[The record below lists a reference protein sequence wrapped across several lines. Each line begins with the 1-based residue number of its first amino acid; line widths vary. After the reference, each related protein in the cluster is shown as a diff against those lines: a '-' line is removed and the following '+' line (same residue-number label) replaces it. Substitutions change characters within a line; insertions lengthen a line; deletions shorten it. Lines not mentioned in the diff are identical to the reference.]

1 MPVAGL
7 RRLKLRYN
15 CLTSMS
21 EILLVSVIAAV
32 AVLIALGFLWQRERR
47 RAEHLEAELAY
58 ERAKRTEPRVNA
70 LTPFFAVLQ
79 TAARVR
85 EEGLGQ
91 VIRSSFEDLAGWAE
105 EAEPELRQLAAQD
118 GTLTILF
125 SDIVDSTALNEELGD
140 KNWLKVLAAH
150 DAIVR
155 RCSARHGGMVV
166 KSQGDGFMIAFAE
179 ADGAIR
185 SAIAIQ
191 RALASRP
198 RQLRGAPVAV
208 RVGIHT
214 GPALEKG
221 GDLFGRNVALAARVT
236 DQARGGEILVTSA
249 VSDGVAETADLVFTE
264 HSEVEL
270 RGLPGSYVLLA
281 VEWEDQTLP

>member
-1 MPVAGL
+1 M
-7 RRLKLRYN
+7 
-15 CLTSMS
+15 
-21 EILLVSVIAAV
+21 IAAV
-32 AVLIALGFLWQRERR
+32 VALIALGFLWQRERR
-47 RAEHLEAELAY
+47 RAGYLEAELES
-58 ERAKRTEPRVNA
+58 ERAKRTEPRANA
-70 LTPFFAVLQ
+70 LTPLFAVLQ

-105 EAEPELRQLAAQD
+105 EAEPELRQMAAPD

-125 SDIVDSTALNEELGD
+125 SDIVDSTALNEDFGD

-155 RCSARHGGMVV
+155 RCCAGHGGLVV

-179 ADGAIR
+179 AEDAIR
-185 SAIAIQ
+185 SAIGIQ
-191 RALASRP
+191 RALSARP
-198 RQLRGAPVAV
+198 RQLRGAPLAV
-208 RVGIHT
+208 RIGIHT

-236 DQARGGEILVTSA
+236 DLARGGEILVTA
-249 VSDGVAETADLVFTE
+249 EVSDGVADTSDLLFTE

-270 RGLPGSYVLLA
+270 KGLPGSYSLLA
-281 VEWEDQTLP
+281 VEWDERATT

>member
-1 MPVAGL
+1 
-7 RRLKLRYN
+7 
-15 CLTSMS
+15 MS
-21 EILLVSVIAAV
+21 EILLVLVIAAA
-32 AVLIALGFLWQRERR
+32 AVLIVFGFLWQRERR
-47 RAEHLEAELAY
+47 RAERLEAELAH
-58 ERAKRTEPRVNA
+58 ERAKRSGPRVGA
-70 LTPFFAVLQ
+70 LTPLVAVLQ

-91 VIRSSFEDLAGWAE
+91 VIRSSFEDLASWAE
-105 EAEPELRQLAAQD
+105 EAEPEVRQLAAQD

-125 SDIVDSTALNEELGD
+125 TDIEDSTALNEDLGD

-150 DAIVR
+150 DAIVQ
-155 RCSARHGGMVV
+155 RCSAGHGGMVV

-179 ADGAIR
+179 AEGAVR
-185 SAIAIQ
+185 SAIKIQ

-236 DQARGGEILVTSA
+236 DQARGGEILVTAA
-249 VSDGVAETADLVFTE
+249 VSDAVAEAADLVFTE

-270 RGLPGSYVLLA
+270 RGLPDSYVLLA
-281 VEWEDQTLP
+281 VEWEDS